1 MTFPTFMGKSILLS
15 EISLVIYALALDYL
29 QCANHVMDQNI
40 QFFLTEEKPVE
51 EQSARDET
59 TEKLC
64 VETDGAEVSLW
75 KMLQYNRPEWTYI
88 GLGILG
94 SFMMGV
100 STPIYSVVFGY
111 NQGILDGLDVDV
123 LRDQSNFYA
132 LMYVSIGV
140 FTAIGAFLQA
150 FSFSI
155 AGEGLTA
162 RLRALTF
169 QSILSQEMAFFDQE
183 ENSVGS
189 LCLRLSS
196 DASNIQGAIGVRIGM
211 LTQVKN
217 HWIFNCRYHLIISYY
232 FR

>member
-1 MTFPTFMGKSILLS
+1 
-15 EISLVIYALALDYL
+15 
-29 QCANHVMDQNI
+29 
-40 QFFLTEEKPVE
+40 
-51 EQSARDET
+51 
-59 TEKLC
+59 
-64 VETDGAEVSLW
+64 
-75 KMLQYNRPEWTYI
+75 
-88 GLGILG
+88 
-94 SFMMGV
+94 MMGV

-217 HWIFNCRYHLIISYY
+217 HWIFKCRYHLTISYY